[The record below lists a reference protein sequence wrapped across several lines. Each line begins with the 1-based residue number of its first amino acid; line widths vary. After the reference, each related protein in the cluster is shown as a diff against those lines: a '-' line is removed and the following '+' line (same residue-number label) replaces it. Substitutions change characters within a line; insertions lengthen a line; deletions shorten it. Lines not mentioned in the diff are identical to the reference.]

1 MRLFL
6 CEKPSQGKD
15 IGRILGA
22 TQRGEG
28 CLNASGVTV
37 TWCIGHLVEAAA
49 PEVYDAALKRWS
61 LEQLPIIPQQWR
73 VEVKPK
79 TATQFKVVKAL
90 LAKATQLV
98 IATDADREGEL
109 IAREIIDLCGYRG
122 PIERLWLSALNDASI
137 RTALA
142 KLRPSAE
149 TLPMYYSA
157 LARSRAD
164 WLVGMNLSRLFT
176 VLGRQAGYDGVL
188 SVGRVQTP
196 TLKLVVDR
204 DREIAAFVSVPYWAI
219 DVSLSAG
226 GQTFTAQWVAPDAST
241 DDAGRCLRQPVAQQ
255 AAQQIRAAGS
265 AQVVSVET
273 ERVREGPP
281 LLFDL
286 GTLQEVCS
294 KQLGLDVQE
303 TLEIAQALYETHK
316 ATTYPR
322 SDSGYLPESMFAEVP
337 TVLDSLLKTDPTLA
351 QIMGQLDRTQRSR
364 AWNDGK
370 VTAHHGII
378 PTLEPANLSAMS
390 EKERALYR
398 LIRAHY
404 LAQFLPHHE
413 FDRTVADLSCGQ
425 QKLVATGKQVVAR
438 GWRLVLAESER
449 EGSAD
454 EDGDAP
460 VRTQVL
466 PALRDGMAC
475 QVAGAD
481 IKALKTMPPKPYTQG
496 ELVKAMKG
504 VAKLVD
510 DPRLKQK
517 LKETTGIGTE
527 ATRAST
533 ITGLLDRG
541 YLLRKGRAI
550 RASDAAFTLIDA
562 VPAAIADPGMTA
574 IWEQALD
581 MIEAGQMTLDTFIAK
596 QSAWVAQLVQEHR
609 GTTLSIAL
617 PPSPP
622 CPQCGTQMH
631 QRAGRNG
638 ALVHY
643 AHLKDRNL
651 PKSAQLHTADGSC
664 LWLHEMGFPQSHV
677 LPQNALDLQYRGC
690 ALLHAVP
697 RNNDFLGLCV
707 GKVGAA
713 VRHKTVIGIIEGHFG
728 IGLGHDR
735 VIVHLG

>member
-28 CLNASGVTV
+28 CLNGTGVTV

-90 LAKATQLV
+90 LAKATHLV

-137 RTALA
+137 RTALG
-142 KLRPSAE
+142 KLRPSSD

-204 DREIAAFVSVPYWAI
+204 DREIAAFKSVPFWGI
-219 DVSLSAG
+219 DVSLSAE
-226 GQTFTAQWVAPDAST
+226 GQAFAALWVAPDGCT
-241 DDAGRCLRQPVAQQ
+241 DDAGRCLQQPVAQQ

-265 AQVVSVET
+265 VQVVSIET

-294 KQLGLDVQE
+294 RQLGLDVQE
-303 TLEIAQALYETHK
+303 TLEIAQALYETYK

-337 TVLDSLLKTDPTLA
+337 AVLDSLLKTDPSLRP
-351 QIMGQLDRTQRSR
+351 IMGQLDRSQRSR

-378 PTLEPANLSAMS
+378 PTLEPANLSALS
-390 EKERALYR
+390 EKELAVYR

-413 FDRTVADLSCGQ
+413 FDRTVAEFSCGQ
-425 QKLVATGKQVVAR
+425 QMLVATGKQVVVK
-438 GWRLVLAESER
+438 GWRLVLAEPQ
-449 EGSAD
+449 AD
-454 EDGDAP
+454 EDGDDAA
-460 VRTQVL
+460 RSQVL
-466 PALRDGMAC
+466 PPLRGGLAC
-475 QVAGAD
+475 QVAEVE

-496 ELVKAMKG
+496 ELVKSMKG
-504 VAKLVD
+504 IARFVT

-517 LKETTGIGTE
+517 LKDTTGIGTE
-527 ATRAST
+527 ATRANIISVL
-533 ITGLLDRG
+533 IARG
-541 YLLRKGRAI
+541 YIVKKGRSI

-562 VPAAIADPGMTA
+562 VPAAIADPGTTA
-574 IWEQALD
+574 VWEQALD
-581 MIEAGQMTLDTFIAK
+581 MIEAGQLTLDVFLSKQAAWISQLIA
-596 QSAWVAQLVQEHR
+596 QYGSMS
-609 GTTLSIAL
+609 LSIKL
-617 PPSPP
+617 PHGPA
-622 CPQCGTQMH
+622 CPQCGAATR
-631 QRAGRNG
+631 QRTGKSGPFWSCSRYPDCKGTLPVESGTPKRGASRSRSSGRKG
-638 ALVHY
+638 A
-643 AHLKDRNL
+643 
-651 PKSAQLHTADGSC
+651 
-664 LWLHEMGFPQSHV
+664 
-677 LPQNALDLQYRGC
+677 
-690 ALLHAVP
+690 
-697 RNNDFLGLCV
+697 
-707 GKVGAA
+707 
-713 VRHKTVIGIIEGHFG
+713 
-728 IGLGHDR
+728 
-735 VIVHLG
+735 

>member
-28 CLNASGVTV
+28 CLSGSGVTI

-61 LEQLPIIPQQWR
+61 LEQLPIIPQHWR

-90 LAKATQLV
+90 LAKATHLV

-137 RTALA
+137 RTALG
-142 KLRPSAE
+142 KLRPSSD

-176 VLGRQAGYDGVL
+176 LLGRQAGYDGVL

-204 DREIAAFVSVPYWAI
+204 DREIAAFKSAPFWAI
-219 DVSLSAG
+219 DVSLSTE
-226 GQTFTAQWVAPDAST
+226 GQAFSAQWVAPDGCT
-241 DDAGRCLRQPVAQQ
+241 DDAGRCLQQPVAQQ
-255 AAQQIRAAGS
+255 AALQIRVADNT
-265 AQVVSVET
+265 QVVSVET

-286 GTLQEVCS
+286 STLQEVCS

-303 TLEIAQALYETHK
+303 TLQIAQALYETHK

-337 TVLDSLLKTDPTLA
+337 AVLDSLLKTDPSLRP
-351 QIMGQLDRTQRSR
+351 IMSQLDRSQRSR

-378 PTLEPANLSAMS
+378 PTLEPANLSPLS
-390 EKERALYR
+390 EKELAVYR

-413 FDRTVADLSCGQ
+413 FDRTVAEFSCGQ
-425 QKLVATGKQVVAR
+425 QMLVATGKQVVVK
-438 GWRLVLAESER
+438 GWRLVLAEPQ
-449 EGSAD
+449 AD
-454 EDGDAP
+454 EDGDDAA
-460 VRTQVL
+460 RSQVL
-466 PALRDGMAC
+466 PPLRGGLAC
-475 QVAGAD
+475 QVAEVE

-496 ELVKAMKG
+496 ELVKSMKG
-504 VAKLVD
+504 IARFVT

-517 LKETTGIGTE
+517 LKDTTGIGTE
-527 ATRAST
+527 ATRANIISVL
-533 ITGLLDRG
+533 IARG
-541 YLLRKGRAI
+541 YIVKKGRSI

-562 VPAAIADPGMTA
+562 VPAAIADPGTTA
-574 IWEQALD
+574 VWEQALD
-581 MIEAGQMTLDTFIAK
+581 MIEAGQLTLDVFLSKQAAWISQLIA
-596 QSAWVAQLVQEHR
+596 QYGSMS
-609 GTTLSIAL
+609 LSIKL
-617 PPSPP
+617 PHGPA
-622 CPQCGTQMH
+622 CPQCGAATR
-631 QRAGRNG
+631 QRTGKSGPFWSCSRYPDCKGTLPVESGTPKRGASRSRSSGRKG
-638 ALVHY
+638 A
-643 AHLKDRNL
+643 
-651 PKSAQLHTADGSC
+651 
-664 LWLHEMGFPQSHV
+664 
-677 LPQNALDLQYRGC
+677 
-690 ALLHAVP
+690 
-697 RNNDFLGLCV
+697 
-707 GKVGAA
+707 
-713 VRHKTVIGIIEGHFG
+713 
-728 IGLGHDR
+728 
-735 VIVHLG
+735 

>member
-28 CLNASGVTV
+28 CLNGSGVTV

-49 PEVYDAALKRWS
+49 PEAYDEQLKRWS
-61 LEQLPIIPQQWR
+61 IEQLPIIPQHWR

-109 IAREIIDLCGYRG
+109 IAREIIDLCGYCG

-137 RTALA
+137 RTALG
-142 KLRPSAE
+142 KLRSSSE
-149 TLPMYYSA
+149 TLPMYHSA

-204 DREIAAFVSVPYWAI
+204 DREIARFVSVPYWAI
-219 DVSLSAG
+219 AVSLFAG
-226 GQTFTAQWVAPDAST
+226 GSTFAAQWVPPDACT
-241 DDAGRCLRQPVAQQ
+241 DDAGRCLQQPVAQQ
-255 AAQQIRAAGS
+255 AMQQIRAAAS
-265 AQVVSVET
+265 AHVVSVET

-281 LLFDL
+281 LPFDL

-337 TVLDSLLKTDPTLA
+337 TVLDSLLKTDPSLRSIMS
-351 QIMGQLDRTQRSR
+351 QIDRSQRSR

-370 VTAHHGII
+370 VTAHHGVI
-378 PTLEPANLSAMS
+378 PTLEPANLSAMN
-390 EKERALYR
+390 EKELVVYR

-413 FDRTVADLSCGQ
+413 SDRTVAKLSCGGQ
-425 QKLVATGKQVVAR
+425 NLAATGKQVVIP
-438 GWRLVLAESER
+438 GWHQVLAEPQS
-449 EGSAD
+449 D
-454 EDGDAP
+454 DGDGDGDGDGDTAA
-460 VRTQVL
+460 RAQVL
-466 PALRDGMAC
+466 PALREGLAC
-475 QVAGAD
+475 QVAD
-481 IKALKTMPPKPYTQG
+481 VDLKALKTLPPKPYTQG
-496 ELVKAMKG
+496 ELVKSMKG
-504 VAKLVD
+504 VAKLVS

-517 LKETTGIGTE
+517 LKDTVGIGTE
-527 ATRAST
+527 ATRAN
-533 ITGLLDRG
+533 IIGGLIARG
-541 YLLRKGRAI
+541 YLVKKGRAI

-562 VPAAIADPGMTA
+562 VPAAIADPGTTA
-574 IWEQALD
+574 VWEQALD
-581 MIEAGQMTLDTFIAK
+581 MIEAGQLTLDVFIGK
-596 QSAWVAQLVQEHR
+596 QAAWISQLIAQY
-609 GTTLSIAL
+609 GSTSLSIKVPQGPA
-617 PPSPP
+617 
-622 CPQCGTQMH
+622 CPQCGAPMR
-631 QRAGRNG
+631 QRSGKRGPFWSCSCYPDCKGTLPVESGSSKRGASRPRRSGR
-638 ALVHY
+638 
-643 AHLKDRNL
+643 K
-651 PKSAQLHTADGSC
+651 GS
-664 LWLHEMGFPQSHV
+664 
-677 LPQNALDLQYRGC
+677 
-690 ALLHAVP
+690 
-697 RNNDFLGLCV
+697 
-707 GKVGAA
+707 
-713 VRHKTVIGIIEGHFG
+713 
-728 IGLGHDR
+728 
-735 VIVHLG
+735 

>member
-15 IGRILGA
+15 IGRVIGA
-22 TQRGEG
+22 TQRGNG
-28 CLNASGVTV
+28 CLNGSGVTV

-49 PEVYDAALKRWS
+49 PEVYDTALKRWS
-61 LEQLPIIPQQWR
+61 LEQLPIIPQHWR

-90 LAKATQLV
+90 LAKATHLV

-137 RTALA
+137 RTALG
-142 KLRPSAE
+142 KLRPSSD

-204 DREIAAFVSVPYWAI
+204 DREIAAFKSVPFWAI
-219 DVSLSAG
+219 DVSLSAS
-226 GQTFTAQWVAPDAST
+226 GQVFSAQWIPPDGCT
-241 DDAGRCLRQPVAQQ
+241 DDAGRCLQQPVAQQ

-265 AQVVSVET
+265 AQVVLVET

-286 GTLQEVCS
+286 GTLQEVFS

-337 TVLDSLLKTDPTLA
+337 TVLDSLLKTDPSLRS
-351 QIMGQLDRTQRSR
+351 IMGQLDRSQRSR

-390 EKERALYR
+390 EKELAVYR

-404 LAQFLPHHE
+404 IAQFLPHHE
-413 FDRTVADLSCGQ
+413 FDRTVAKLSCDQ
-425 QKLVATGKQVVAR
+425 QKLVATGKQVVAQ
-438 GWRLVLAESER
+438 GWRLVLAEPQ
-449 EGSAD
+449 AD
-454 EDGDAP
+454 EDGEATA
-460 VRTQVL
+460 RSQVL
-466 PALRDGMAC
+466 PALREGLAC
-475 QVAGAD
+475 QVAEAEV
-481 IKALKTMPPKPYTQG
+481 KALKTLPPKPYTQG
-496 ELVKAMKG
+496 ELVKSMKG
-504 VAKLVD
+504 VARFVT

-517 LKETTGIGTE
+517 LKDTTGIGTE
-527 ATRAST
+527 ATRANI
-533 ITGLLDRG
+533 ITGLLTRG
-541 YLLRKGRAI
+541 YLVKKGRSI

-562 VPAAIADPGMTA
+562 VPAAIADPGTTA
-574 IWEQALD
+574 VWEQALD
-581 MIEAGQMTLDTFIAK
+581 MIESGQLTLDVFISK
-596 QSAWVAQLVQEHR
+596 QAAWISQLIAQY
-609 GTTLSIAL
+609 GSTSLSIKVPQGPA
-617 PPSPP
+617 
-622 CPQCGTQMH
+622 CPQCGAPTR
-631 QRAGRNG
+631 QRTGKTGPFWSCSRYPDCKGTLPVETGASKRGASRPQRRNSSGR
-638 ALVHY
+638 
-643 AHLKDRNL
+643 K
-651 PKSAQLHTADGSC
+651 
-664 LWLHEMGFPQSHV
+664 EF
-677 LPQNALDLQYRGC
+677 
-690 ALLHAVP
+690 
-697 RNNDFLGLCV
+697 
-707 GKVGAA
+707 
-713 VRHKTVIGIIEGHFG
+713 
-728 IGLGHDR
+728 
-735 VIVHLG
+735 

>member
-28 CLNASGVTV
+28 CLSGSGVTI

-90 LAKATQLV
+90 LAKATHLV

-137 RTALA
+137 RTALG
-142 KLRPSAE
+142 KLRPSSD

-176 VLGRQAGYDGVL
+176 LLGRQAGYDGVL

-204 DREIAAFVSVPYWAI
+204 DREIAAFKSAPFWAI
-219 DVSLSAG
+219 DVSLSTE
-226 GQTFTAQWVAPDAST
+226 GQAFSAQWVAPDGCT
-241 DDAGRCLRQPVAQQ
+241 DDAGRCLQQPVAQQ
-255 AAQQIRAAGS
+255 AALQIRVADNT
-265 AQVVSVET
+265 QVVSVET

-286 GTLQEVCS
+286 STLQEVCS

-303 TLEIAQALYETHK
+303 TLQIAQALYETHK

-337 TVLDSLLKTDPTLA
+337 AVLDSLLKTDPSLRP
-351 QIMGQLDRTQRSR
+351 IMSQLDRSQRSR

-378 PTLEPANLSAMS
+378 PTLEPANLSPLS
-390 EKERALYR
+390 EKELAVYR

-413 FDRTVADLSCGQ
+413 FDRTVAEFSCGQ
-425 QKLVATGKQVVAR
+425 QMLVATGKQVVVK
-438 GWRLVLAESER
+438 GWRLVLAEPQ
-449 EGSAD
+449 AD
-454 EDGDAP
+454 EDGDDAA
-460 VRTQVL
+460 RSQVL
-466 PALRDGMAC
+466 PPLRWGLAC
-475 QVAGAD
+475 QVAEVE

-496 ELVKAMKG
+496 ELVKSMKG
-504 VAKLVD
+504 IARFVT

-517 LKETTGIGTE
+517 LKDTTGIGTE
-527 ATRAST
+527 ATRANIISVL
-533 ITGLLDRG
+533 IARG
-541 YLLRKGRAI
+541 YIVKKGRSI

-562 VPAAIADPGMTA
+562 VPAAIADPGTTA
-574 IWEQALD
+574 VWEQALD
-581 MIEAGQMTLDTFIAK
+581 MIEAGQLTLDVFLSKQAAWISQLIA
-596 QSAWVAQLVQEHR
+596 QYGSMS
-609 GTTLSIAL
+609 LSIKL
-617 PPSPP
+617 PHGPA
-622 CPQCGTQMH
+622 CPQCGAATR
-631 QRAGRNG
+631 QRTGKSGPFWSCSRYPDCKGTLPVESGTPKRGASRSRSSGRKG
-638 ALVHY
+638 A
-643 AHLKDRNL
+643 
-651 PKSAQLHTADGSC
+651 
-664 LWLHEMGFPQSHV
+664 
-677 LPQNALDLQYRGC
+677 
-690 ALLHAVP
+690 
-697 RNNDFLGLCV
+697 
-707 GKVGAA
+707 
-713 VRHKTVIGIIEGHFG
+713 
-728 IGLGHDR
+728 
-735 VIVHLG
+735 

>member
-22 TQRGEG
+22 TQRGQG
-28 CLNASGVTV
+28 CLNGSGVTI

-90 LAKATQLV
+90 LAKATHLV

-137 RTALA
+137 RTALG
-142 KLRPSAE
+142 KLRPSSD

-176 VLGRQAGYDGVL
+176 LLGRQAGYDGVL

-204 DREIAAFVSVPYWAI
+204 DREIAAFKSVPFWAI
-219 DVSLSAG
+219 DVSLSAE
-226 GQTFTAQWVAPDAST
+226 GQAFAAQWVAPDDCT
-241 DDAGRCLRQPVAQQ
+241 DDAGRCLQQPVAQQ

-265 AQVVSVET
+265 AQVVSVGT

-286 GTLQEVCS
+286 STLQEVCS
-294 KQLGLDVQE
+294 RQVGLDVQE
-303 TLEIAQALYETHK
+303 TLQIAQALYETYK

-337 TVLDSLLKTDPTLA
+337 IVLDSLLNTDPSLRP
-351 QIMGQLDRTQRSR
+351 IMGQLDRSQRSR

-378 PTLEPANLSAMS
+378 PTLEPANLSALS
-390 EKERALYR
+390 EKELAVYR

-413 FDRTVADLSCGQ
+413 FDRTVAEFSCGQ
-425 QKLVATGKQVVAR
+425 QTLVATGKQVVVK
-438 GWRLVLAESER
+438 GWRLVLAEPQ
-449 EGSAD
+449 AD
-454 EDGDAP
+454 EDGDDTA
-460 VRTQVL
+460 RSQVL
-466 PALRDGMAC
+466 PPLREGLAC
-475 QVAGAD
+475 QVAEVE
-481 IKALKTMPPKPYTQG
+481 IKALKTMPAKPYTQG
-496 ELVKAMKG
+496 ELVKSMKG
-504 VAKLVD
+504 IARFVT

-517 LKETTGIGTE
+517 LKDTTGIGTE
-527 ATRAST
+527 ATRANIISVL
-533 ITGLLDRG
+533 IARG
-541 YLLRKGRAI
+541 YIVKKGRSI

-562 VPAAIADPGMTA
+562 VPAAIADPGTTA
-574 IWEQALD
+574 VWEQALD
-581 MIEAGQMTLDTFIAK
+581 MIEAGQLTLDVFLSKQAAWISQLIA
-596 QSAWVAQLVQEHR
+596 QYGCVS
-609 GTTLSIAL
+609 LSIKL
-617 PPSPP
+617 PHGPA
-622 CPQCGTQMH
+622 CPQCGAATR
-631 QRAGRNG
+631 QRTGKSGPFWSCSRYPDCKGTLPVESGTPKRGASRSRSSGRKG
-638 ALVHY
+638 A
-643 AHLKDRNL
+643 
-651 PKSAQLHTADGSC
+651 
-664 LWLHEMGFPQSHV
+664 
-677 LPQNALDLQYRGC
+677 
-690 ALLHAVP
+690 
-697 RNNDFLGLCV
+697 
-707 GKVGAA
+707 
-713 VRHKTVIGIIEGHFG
+713 
-728 IGLGHDR
+728 
-735 VIVHLG
+735 

>member
-28 CLNASGVTV
+28 CLSGSGVTV

-90 LAKATQLV
+90 LSKTTHLV

-109 IAREIIDLCGYRG
+109 IAREIIELCGYRG

-137 RTALA
+137 RTALG
-142 KLRPSAE
+142 KMRPSSD

-204 DREIAAFVSVPYWAI
+204 DREIAAFKSAPFWVI

-226 GQTFTAQWVAPDAST
+226 GQAFSAQWVPPDGCT
-241 DDAGRCLRQPVAQQ
+241 DDTGRCVQQQIAQQ
-255 AAQQIRAAGS
+255 AAQHIRAAGA

-337 TVLDSLLKTDPTLA
+337 TVLDSLLKTDSTLRP
-351 QIMGQLDRTQRSR
+351 IMEQLDRSQRSR

-390 EKERALYR
+390 EKELAVYR

-413 FDRTVADLSCGQ
+413 FDRTVAELSCGQ
-425 QKLVATGKQVVAR
+425 QKLAATGKQVVVK
-438 GWRLVLAESER
+438 GWRLVLAEPER
-449 EGSAD
+449 EGGED
-454 EDGDAP
+454 EDGEVTA
-460 VRTQVL
+460 RSQVL
-466 PALRDGMAC
+466 PALREGLAC
-475 QVAGAD
+475 QVAQAE
-481 IKALKTMPPKPYTQG
+481 IKALKTLPPKPYTQG
-496 ELVKAMKG
+496 ELVKSMKG
-504 VAKLVD
+504 VARFVT

-517 LKETTGIGTE
+517 LKDTTGIGTE
-527 ATRAST
+527 ATRANI
-533 ITGLLDRG
+533 ITGLLTRG
-541 YLLRKGRAI
+541 YLVKKGRSI
-550 RASDAAFTLIDA
+550 RASEAAFTLIDA
-562 VPAAIADPGMTA
+562 VPTAIADPGTTA
-574 IWEQALD
+574 VWEQALD
-581 MIEAGQMTLDTFIAK
+581 MIEAGQLTLDVFIGK
-596 QSAWVAQLVQEHR
+596 QASWISQLIAQY
-609 GTTLSIAL
+609 GSTSLSIKV
-617 PPSPP
+617 PHGPP
-622 CPQCGTQMH
+622 CPQCGAPTR
-631 QRAGRNG
+631 QRTGKTGPFWSCSRYPDCKGTLPVESDASKPGASRTPRRNITSRKG
-638 ALVHY
+638 A
-643 AHLKDRNL
+643 
-651 PKSAQLHTADGSC
+651 
-664 LWLHEMGFPQSHV
+664 
-677 LPQNALDLQYRGC
+677 
-690 ALLHAVP
+690 
-697 RNNDFLGLCV
+697 
-707 GKVGAA
+707 
-713 VRHKTVIGIIEGHFG
+713 
-728 IGLGHDR
+728 
-735 VIVHLG
+735 

>member
-28 CLNASGVTV
+28 CLNGTGVTV

-61 LEQLPIIPQQWR
+61 LDQLPIIPQQWR

-90 LAKATQLV
+90 LAKTTHLV

-137 RTALA
+137 RTALG
-142 KLRPSAE
+142 KLRPSSD
-149 TLPMYYSA
+149 TLPMYFSA

-204 DREIAAFVSVPYWAI
+204 DREIAAFRSVPFWAI

-226 GQTFTAQWVAPDAST
+226 GQAFSAQWVPPEGCTDA
-241 DDAGRCLRQPVAQQ
+241 AGRCVQQPIAQQ

-337 TVLDSLLKTDPTLA
+337 AVLDSLLKTDPSLRP
-351 QIMGQLDRTQRSR
+351 IMGQLDRTQRSR

-378 PTLEPANLSAMS
+378 PTLEPANLSAMNG
-390 EKERALYR
+390 KELAVYR

-413 FDRTVADLSCGQ
+413 FDRTVAQLACDRQSLQ
-425 QKLVATGKQVVAR
+425 AMGKQIVVT
-438 GWRLVLAESER
+438 GWRQVQAAP
-449 EGSAD
+449 GGGDA
-454 EDGDAP
+454 DGDDAQ
-460 VRTQVL
+460 RSQVL
-466 PALRDGMAC
+466 PALQAGLSC
-475 QVAGAD
+475 QVGNVD
-481 IKALKTMPPKPYTQG
+481 LKALKTLPPKPYTQG

-504 VAKLVD
+504 VAKLFI

-517 LKETTGIGTE
+517 LKDTTGIGTE
-527 ATRAST
+527 ATRAN
-533 ITGLLDRG
+533 IINGLLGRG
-541 YLLRKGRAI
+541 YLLKKGRAV
-550 RASDAAFTLIDA
+550 RAADAAFTLIDT
-562 VPAAIADPGMTA
+562 VPAAIADPGTTA
-574 IWEQALD
+574 VWEQALD
-581 MIEAGQMTLDTFIAK
+581 MIESGLMTLDTFIAK
-596 QSAWVAQLVQEHR
+596 QSAWVAQLVQQYS
-609 GTTLSIAL
+609 GATLAIKF

-622 CPQCGTQMH
+622 CPQCGAPMH
-631 QRAGRNG
+631 QRTGKNG
-638 ALVHY
+638 AFWSCSRYPDCKGTQPVDTSTGKRG
-643 AHLKDRNL
+643 APRKR
-651 PKSAQLHTADGSC
+651 STAKA
-664 LWLHEMGFPQSHV
+664 P
-677 LPQNALDLQYRGC
+677 
-690 ALLHAVP
+690 
-697 RNNDFLGLCV
+697 
-707 GKVGAA
+707 
-713 VRHKTVIGIIEGHFG
+713 
-728 IGLGHDR
+728 
-735 VIVHLG
+735 

>member
-28 CLNASGVTV
+28 CLNGSGVTI

-90 LAKATQLV
+90 LAKATHLV

-137 RTALA
+137 RTALG
-142 KLRPSAE
+142 KLRPSSD

-176 VLGRQAGYDGVL
+176 LLGRQAGYDGVL

-204 DREIAAFVSVPYWAI
+204 DREIAAFKSAPFWAI
-219 DVSLSAG
+219 DVSLSTE
-226 GQTFTAQWVAPDAST
+226 GQAFSAQWVAPDGCT
-241 DDAGRCLRQPVAQQ
+241 DDAGRCLQQPVAQQ
-255 AAQQIRAAGS
+255 AALQIRVADNT
-265 AQVVSVET
+265 QVVSVET

-286 GTLQEVCS
+286 STLQEVCS

-303 TLEIAQALYETHK
+303 TLQIAQALYETHK

-337 TVLDSLLKTDPTLA
+337 AVLDSLLKTDPSLRP
-351 QIMGQLDRTQRSR
+351 IMSQLDRSQRSR

-378 PTLEPANLSAMS
+378 PTLEPANLSPLS
-390 EKERALYR
+390 EKELAVYR

-413 FDRTVADLSCGQ
+413 FDRTVAEFSCGQ
-425 QKLVATGKQVVAR
+425 QMLVATGKQVVVK
-438 GWRLVLAESER
+438 GWRLVLAEPQ
-449 EGSAD
+449 AD
-454 EDGDAP
+454 EDGDDAA
-460 VRTQVL
+460 RSQVL
-466 PALRDGMAC
+466 PPLREGLAC
-475 QVAGAD
+475 QVAEAE

-496 ELVKAMKG
+496 ELVKSMKG
-504 VAKLVD
+504 IARFVT

-517 LKETTGIGTE
+517 LKDTTGIGTE
-527 ATRAST
+527 ATRANIISVL
-533 ITGLLDRG
+533 IARG
-541 YLLRKGRAI
+541 YIVKKGRSI

-562 VPAAIADPGMTA
+562 VPAAIADPGTTA
-574 IWEQALD
+574 VWEQALD
-581 MIEAGQMTLDTFIAK
+581 MIEAGQLTLDVFLSKQATWISQLIA
-596 QSAWVAQLVQEHR
+596 QYGSMS
-609 GTTLSIAL
+609 LSIKL
-617 PPSPP
+617 PHGPA
-622 CPQCGTQMH
+622 CPQCGAPTR
-631 QRAGRNG
+631 QRTGKSGPFWSCSRYPDCNG
-638 ALVHY
+638 T
-643 AHLKDRNL
+643 L
-651 PKSAQLHTADGSC
+651 PVESGPPK
-664 LWLHEMGFPQSHV
+664 
-677 LPQNALDLQYRGC
+677 RG
-690 ALLHAVP
+690 AS
-697 RNNDFLGLCV
+697 RSRSSSR
-707 GKVGAA
+707 KGA
-713 VRHKTVIGIIEGHFG
+713 
-728 IGLGHDR
+728 
-735 VIVHLG
+735 